1 MHGATSTHLYSL
13 VQARD
18 HVRGV
23 SCPRTQLSD
32 LAYINHSLKEHEDV
46 YHWSSSL
53 RISHNL
59 FFTHCT

>member
-1 MHGATSTHLYSL
+1 MEQL
-13 VQARD
+13 VPIYTPWYRRETMSEEC
-18 HVRGV
+18 HVQEYNSV
-23 SCPRTQLSD
+23 D